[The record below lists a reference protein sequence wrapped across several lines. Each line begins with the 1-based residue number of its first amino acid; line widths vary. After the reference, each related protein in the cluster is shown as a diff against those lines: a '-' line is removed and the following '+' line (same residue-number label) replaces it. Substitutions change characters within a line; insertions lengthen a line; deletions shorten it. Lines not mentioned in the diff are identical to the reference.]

1 MLNTPVRLPET
12 KGVKVT
18 LILQF
23 APFASEV
30 GQLLVCAKLPFT
42 EIPEI
47 FKGTSP
53 ELFKFTALDPLVVF
67 TSWLEKLN
75 EVAERLA
82 TGATPAPVKL
92 ADGALPTALLF
103 KVNVPVLFP
112 RAVGVKTMYTEQL
125 APAARV
131 PPQLLLWLKS
141 PVSVKPLMDSGPTP
155 VLVNVCVCEVLD
167 VFTSC
172 EAKVSEEGENAPFG
186 EIPTPERLTVC
197 GLPPKASSAMVTIPV
212 RLPVAV
218 GLNVTLIEQLAPP
231 ARVVPQ
237 LLVCEKSPLE
247 EIPEILSVASPVL
260 VSVTDDGALVVF
272 TI

>member
-1 MLNTPVRLPET
+1 
-12 KGVKVT
+12 
-18 LILQF
+18 
-23 APFASEV
+23 
-30 GQLLVCAKLPFT
+30 
-42 EIPEI
+42 
-47 FKGTSP
+47 
-53 ELFKFTALDPLVVF
+53 
-67 TSWLEKLN
+67 
-75 EVAERLA
+75 
-82 TGATPAPVKL
+82 
-92 ADGALPTALLF
+92 
-103 KVNVPVLFP
+103 
-112 RAVGVKTMYTEQL
+112 
-125 APAARV
+125 
-131 PPQLLLWLKS
+131 
-141 PVSVKPLMDSGPTP
+141 MDSGPTP

-260 VSVTDDGALVVF
+260 LSVTDDGALVVF